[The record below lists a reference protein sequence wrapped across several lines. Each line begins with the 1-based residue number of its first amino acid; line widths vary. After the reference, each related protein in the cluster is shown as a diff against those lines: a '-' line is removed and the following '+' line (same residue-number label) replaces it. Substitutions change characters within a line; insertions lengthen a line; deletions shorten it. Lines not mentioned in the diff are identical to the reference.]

1 MPRSSTPNRKS
12 SVVPFA
18 ASAHYINNLDKK
30 KFTPPPFVHT
40 PVQQPTF
47 GQVLKEGFAFGAG
60 QSVAHNVVNS
70 IFGKNTNQHTP
81 LPKDKCSLER
91 DAFENCIQTKH
102 QDFGCENELSAFQQC
117 KQTNGK

>member
-18 ASAHYINNLDKK
+18 ASAHYINALDKK
-30 KFTPPPFVHT
+30 KIAPPPVVHV
-40 PVQQPTF
+40 PAQQPTF
-47 GQVLKEGFAFGAG
+47 GQIVKEGFGFGVG

-70 IFGKNTNQHTP
+70 LFGKNTNQPTNTTQV
-81 LPKDKCSLER
+81 KCSLER

-102 QDFGCENELSAFQQC
+102 QEFGCENELSAFQQC